1 MTYRFNSF
9 IALGLL
15 ACAHVVHAQ
24 VVQMGEADAT
34 LCSGVFIDDGDEG
47 DPNGGPYSNT
57 DYTITICPD
66 TPGDAISVTFTVF
79 DLQTNP
85 NPNNSDLLIIYDGNS
100 TADPEIGA
108 GTGNVFLGTT
118 AVASIN
124 NPSGCLTFRF
134 IVNNNASGG
143 DIGWV
148 AEIECVTPCTY
159 PQSGIEL
166 TSPEPFPG
174 LESVGV

>member
-24 VVQMGEADAT
+24 VVQMGEANAT

-57 DYTITICPD
+57 DYTITICPI
-66 TPGDAISVTFTVF
+66 TPGDAISVTFTSF

-85 NPNNSDLLIIYDGNS
+85 NPNNNDVLIITTGTPQQTRRSVPAQGTCSSARLQWHPS
-100 TADPEIGA
+100 TIHQ
-108 GTGNVFLGTT
+108 
-118 AVASIN
+118 VA
-124 NPSGCLTFRF
+124 
-134 IVNNNASGG
+134 
-143 DIGWV
+143 
-148 AEIECVTPCTY
+148 
-159 PQSGIEL
+159 
-166 TSPEPFPG
+166 
-174 LESVGV
+174 